1 LTPDDDD
8 GTVVVMSGFE
18 NVFEAAL
25 ERQQDGRTVPA
36 RRRKPPPKESSI
48 TTQEGR
54 MTIAEYFATPETL
67 IPQELI
73 FGVMRVADAPF
84 VNHQRLVLR
93 LATALQAHAEQAY
106 AGEVFVAPIDVVL
119 DHERALVL
127 QPDLLFVS
135 AARRDIVRE
144 RIYGAPD
151 LVIEVLS
158 PRPRIGDLD
167 ERVNWFAQYGVREIW
182 LYDQHDARLH
192 ILGCEDGAVQSRVTC
207 EADSL
212 ITSDVLPDFQ
222 RTVRSVLDRG

>member
-1 LTPDDDD
+1 
-8 GTVVVMSGFE
+8 MSGFE
-18 NVFEAAL
+18 NIFEAEL
-25 ERQQDGRTVPA
+25 ERQQDGRTVHA
-36 RRRKPPPKESSI
+36 RRRKPKSKESSI

-54 MTIAEYFATPETL
+54 MTIAEYFATPESL

-93 LATALQAHAEQAY
+93 LATALQAHAEQTG

-119 DHERALVL
+119 DRGRALVL

-167 ERVNWFAQYGVREIW
+167 ERVNWFAGYGVSEIW
-182 LYDQHDARLH
+182 LYDQHEARLH
-192 ILGCEDGAVQSRVTC
+192 ILGCDEGAVQSRLTC
-207 EADSL
+207 DADAV
-212 ITSDVLPDFQ
+212 IVSDVLPDFQ
-222 RTVRSVLDRG
+222 RTVRSVVERG

>member
-1 LTPDDDD
+1 MNHIEDIFQTAPDGQLD
-8 GTVVVMSGFE
+8 
-18 NVFEAAL
+18 A
-25 ERQQDGRTVPA
+25 RTSRV
-36 RRRKPPPKESSI
+36 RRRKAMSKKSSNSVK
-48 TTQEGR
+48 EGR
-54 MTIAEYFATPETL
+54 MTIAEYFATPESV
-67 IPQELI
+67 IPQELV

-93 LATALQAHAEQAY
+93 LATALQAHAEQTS

-119 DHERALVL
+119 DYEQALVL

-135 AARRDIVRE
+135 ASRGHIVRE

-167 ERVNWFAQYGVREIW
+167 ERVHWFAQYGVREIW
-182 LYDQHDARLH
+182 LYDQHESRLH

-207 EADSL
+207 GADAPIASE
-212 ITSDVLPDFQ
+212 VLPNFH
-222 RTVRSVLDRG
+222 RTVRSVLERG

>member
-1 LTPDDDD
+1 
-8 GTVVVMSGFE
+8 MSGFE
-18 NVFEAAL
+18 NLFEAEL
-25 ERQQDGRTVPA
+25 ERQQDGRTVHA
-36 RRRKPPPKESSI
+36 RRRKPTPKESSI
-48 TTQEGR
+48 TAQEGH
-54 MTIAEYFATPETL
+54 MTIAEYFATPESL

-93 LATALQAHAEQAY
+93 LATALQAHAEQTG

-119 DHERALVL
+119 DRGRALVL

-167 ERVNWFAQYGVREIW
+167 ERVNWFATYGVGEIW
-182 LYDQHDARLH
+182 LYDQHEARLH
-192 ILGCEDGAVQSRVTC
+192 ILGCDEGAVQSRLTC
-207 EADSL
+207 DADTV
-212 ITSDVLPDFQ
+212 IVSDVLPDFQ
-222 RTVRSVLDRG
+222 RTVRSVVERG